1 MGKIGLTNNPRM
13 MDLGKEH
20 LMSRSFGSPPDFD
33 SSLQC
38 PELSFLILA
47 RVVTLNG
54 LEQGLGFQPR
64 IDL

>member
-1 MGKIGLTNNPRM
+1 MGKIGLTNNSRM
-13 MDLGKEH
+13 VDLWKEH
-20 LMSRSFGSPPDFD
+20 LMSRSFGSPPDLD
-33 SSLQC
+33 ASLQC
-38 PELSFLILA
+38 PELSILVFA